1 MEDDLFASRAE
12 RTPEYYRR
20 RFMSEQTRYLVWLA
34 DAEQHIVKGERCVSR
49 HLQRVRTRQ
58 AKGLDTAEAERQLL
72 VTQAGLADWQ
82 NYRAHLLRIIEQ
94 MNDRSSSSALAR
106 TTSRQSPGRRVS
118 LPLPEG

>member
-1 MEDDLFASRAE
+1 MQDELLVPPSKRTADYKRSHFLAEQAQYRARLAEAE
-12 RTPEYYRR
+12 R
-20 RFMSEQTRYLVWLA
+20 
-34 DAEQHIVKGERCVSR
+34 HIVESERRVSR

-94 MNDRSSSSALAR
+94 MNDRSSSSALA
-106 TTSRQSPGRRVS
+106 
-118 LPLPEG
+118 